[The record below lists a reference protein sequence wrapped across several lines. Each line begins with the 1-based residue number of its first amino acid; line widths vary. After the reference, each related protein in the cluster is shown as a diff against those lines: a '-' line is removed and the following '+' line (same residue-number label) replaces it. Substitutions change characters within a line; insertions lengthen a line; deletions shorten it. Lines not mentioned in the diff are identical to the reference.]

1 MSTKVLSNRISVTPP
16 EALRDG
22 VLRHAQE
29 LGIAPGTSMA
39 RTIVELALEAYHAR
53 LHRAEE
59 TAMERVYA
67 AWADDSERA
76 AANAAVREHANEAG
90 LF

>member
-1 MSTKVLSNRISVTPP
+1 
-16 EALRDG
+16 
-22 VLRHAQE
+22 
-29 LGIAPGTSMA
+29 MA